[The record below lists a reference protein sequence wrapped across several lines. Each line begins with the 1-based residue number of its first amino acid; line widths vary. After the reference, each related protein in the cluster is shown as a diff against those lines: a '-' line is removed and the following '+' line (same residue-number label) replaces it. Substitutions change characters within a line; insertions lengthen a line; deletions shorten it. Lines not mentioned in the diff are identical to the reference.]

1 MSGYGEQQAYGHEI
15 DAEYK
20 RQKEIVCE
28 FCNNINYYDIAK
40 TAQTILASNRDYEGK
55 YYNIVFKINSLNAQI
70 ADTEKKKNHWNC

>member
-1 MSGYGEQQAYGHEI
+1 MSGYGEQQAYGSQI

-40 TAQTILASNRDYEGK
+40 KAQTILASNGDYEGK
-55 YYNIVFKINSLNAQI
+55 YYNIDFKITSLNKEI
-70 ADTEKKKNHWNC
+70 SKTEQK